1 VGTVEPGN
9 AVFFEGFR
17 LDRSGL
23 VRLSPDGKGE
33 PILLGSRALDLLRL
47 LAERHG
53 EVVSREAIMRTVW
66 PGLAVEDANLTV
78 QIATL
83 RRVLDRD
90 RARGSLIQT
99 IPGRGYRF
107 VASVST
113 GIGAMSS
120 TEHGPPLPD
129 KPSVA
134 VLPFVNMS
142 SDSEQE
148 FLADGIAEDVI
159 TTMSRYPSL
168 FVIARNSSFT
178 YKGRAVEV
186 RQIGRELG
194 VRYVLEGSLR
204 KSSNRIRVTAQL
216 TEAEAGNQVW
226 AERYDRDFADIFAVQ
241 DEITEAVTVAM
252 APAIAHAEL
261 QRAIRRPPESLDAW
275 AAYQRGLWHLEKAT
289 SKDCTLAEKFFQHA
303 IALDPNFTGGYC
315 GLSTAYLYS
324 ANVYLLRTSRE
335 ACQLAEPLVRQ
346 ALALDGANPEAHACL
361 SFVLLR
367 ARGDSDGAKAEAEEA
382 LGLSPNLAAAHAA
395 LGAALVFAGR
405 PRDGAAALQK
415 SIRLDPHHHRSPTRL
430 NQMAISHYLL
440 GEYEAAVDVA
450 DRAIRSHPEYPLFYR
465 WRAASLGQLGRSE
478 EARRALDQAIAMSP
492 TSFELYVRNR
502 VPWMRPQDHAH
513 MLEGLRKAGWD
524 EGVTQT

>member
-1 VGTVEPGN
+1 M
-9 AVFFEGFR
+9 
-17 LDRSGL
+17 
-23 VRLSPDGKGE
+23 
-33 PILLGSRALDLLRL
+33 RA
-47 LAERHG
+47 
-53 EVVSREAIMRTVW
+53 VW

-90 RARGSLIQT
+90 RTQGSHIQT

-107 VASVST
+107 IATVTAGT
-113 GIGAMSS
+113 PA
-120 TEHGPPLPD
+120 TPAAEHGPALPD

-178 YKGRAVEV
+178 YKGRTVEV

-204 KSSNRIRVTAQL
+204 KSRNRIRVTAQL
-216 TEAEAGNQVW
+216 TEAEAGNHVW
-226 AERYDRDFADIFAVQ
+226 AERYDRDLADIFAVQ

-261 QRAIRRPPESLDAW
+261 QRAIRKPPESLDAW

-289 SKDCTLAEKFFQHA
+289 GKDCTLAEKFFQHA
-303 IALDPNFTGGYC
+303 IALDPNFAGGYC

-324 ANVYLLRTSRE
+324 ANVYLQRTSKE

-346 ALALDGANPEAHACL
+346 ALALDGANPEAHAGL

-367 ARGDSDGAKAEAEEA
+367 ARGDSEGAKAEAQEA
-382 LGLSPNLAAAHAA
+382 LSLSPNLAVAHAA

-405 PRDGAAALQK
+405 PKDGAAALQK

-440 GEYEAAVDVA
+440 GEYDAALDVA

-465 WRAASLGQLGRSE
+465 WRAASLGQLGRLE
-478 EARRALDQAIAMSP
+478 DARQALDQAIAIAP
-492 TSFELYVRNR
+492 TSFEIYVRNR
-502 VPWMRPQDHAH
+502 VPWMRPEDHAH
-513 MLEGLRKAGWD
+513 MLEGLRKAGWA
-524 EGVTQT
+524 G